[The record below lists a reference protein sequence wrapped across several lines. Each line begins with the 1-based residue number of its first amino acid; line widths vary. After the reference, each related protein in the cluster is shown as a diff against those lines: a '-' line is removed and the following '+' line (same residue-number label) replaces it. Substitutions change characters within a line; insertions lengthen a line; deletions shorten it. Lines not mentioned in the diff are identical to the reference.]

1 MKRKRKFF
9 RSVIADVCFALGLVA
24 VVVGVAA
31 AGYGPLA
38 ITIAGAELAVVGIL
52 LFPDKGEEDADDSG

>member
-9 RSVIADVCFALGLVA
+9 RSVIADLCFVLGLVA
-24 VVVGVAA
+24 VVVGIAA

-38 ITIAGAELAVVGIL
+38 VTVAGVELAVVGIL
-52 LFPDKGEEDADDSG
+52 LSPGPGEEDTDDPG